1 MIFNKKLFFI
11 LIFINSVALIFSN
24 EVRFYSY
31 FFHFEKTQ
39 IGIDD
44 LIVLISLI
52 FFCFFSLIF
61 RKKIDLILNKKI
73 LKFLNKYMFLLFSLI
88 SAILFVLGILGYDN
102 AYKYIYRSLYL
113 SVLTSYLSAFFSFSV
128 GKIFKDFEKEDNS
141 TDCDKEKVKKLHFIN
156 LFISSFLRLFIVL
169 STIVVVILIWTL
181 PEGILS
187 DILLRFNLIPSEIFK
202 LFIAKVIYL
211 ALTLTIGAI
220 VIYIS
225 KIIGNNIYRFIED
238 SDASELNE
246 KEARAK
252 TLINVTHN
260 IVKVVVFIFI
270 IFSFL
275 QNIGINIAALL
286 AGAGIMGIAVGFG
299 AQSLIKDFFS
309 GFFILFENQYA
320 VGDVVKIG
328 DVSGSVEKI
337 TLRITVLRNL
347 EGVVHIIPNGH
358 IASVSNM
365 TQGLSRSVID
375 IDVAYEENLERVFKV
390 LNELSE
396 EFYNDEN
403 WKPHIIKKPEILGVD
418 RIAEYSVVVRFL
430 TTTKPLKRWDVTRE
444 LNKRIKN
451 KFDEVGIVIPY
462 PHMKIIR

>member
-1 MIFNKKLFFI
+1 
-11 LIFINSVALIFSN
+11 
-24 EVRFYSY
+24 
-31 FFHFEKTQ
+31 
-39 IGIDD
+39 
-44 LIVLISLI
+44 
-52 FFCFFSLIF
+52 
-61 RKKIDLILNKKI
+61 
-73 LKFLNKYMFLLFSLI
+73 
-88 SAILFVLGILGYDN
+88 
-102 AYKYIYRSLYL
+102 
-113 SVLTSYLSAFFSFSV
+113 SYLSAFFSFSV